1 MQDFVADVGFDEMHK
16 AGERRG
22 TIHREILA
30 KGILADSRM
39 VSEYLCNAIA
49 RDSTRVVWQT
59 ACLNHKST

>member
-49 RDSTRVVWQT
+49 RDSTRVV
-59 ACLNHKST
+59 